1 MSLFTKYA
9 AIQATLQP
17 HQQKAV
23 ERALKNNL
31 ILAHSTGSGK
41 TLTSIAIADAL
52 GKPTTVLTPASLVE
66 NYKKE
71 INNFKK
77 DGPPIEV
84 ISLPTAQLHN
94 YQIPKGNTLIIDEI
108 HSLRN
113 PSSQRFKYIQQQLAN
128 ADRVFGLT
136 GTPAYNDIANWA
148 PLINVVAKQNI
159 FPLNPS
165 EFKNRYTVEEKTQ
178 PSFMDLLL
186 GVKPGSKTKLR
197 NTKDLH
203 NKLSPYVDIFEAD
216 IEKPERIDETI
227 SVPMSKEQQEVYDYI
242 LGKVPYSVRAKVRRN
257 LPPSKTEAKSLNS
270 YLSGVRQV
278 SNTAKE
284 FDTKAEELSPK
295 LKSAVEQ
302 IQKHL
307 EENPE
312 LRAFVYSNYLDSG
325 VKPLAKALT
334 EAGISNE
341 IFHGGLSK
349 KQKKELVD
357 KYNSGQLH
365 VLLGTG
371 SASEGLDLKRTNL
384 LQLLEPHFN
393 NARLEQVIGRGIRYK
408 SHEGLP
414 KDKQKVLVQSFESTK
429 RPTWWQKLRGKDPD
443 TAVDHYL
450 KSRANEKDELIKQ
463 IKDLFKSSDS

>member
-1 MSLFTKYA
+1 MTPFTKYA
-9 AIQATLQP
+9 EILAELQP

-31 ILAHSTGSGK
+31 LLAHSTGSGK

-71 INNFKK
+71 IAKFKK
-77 DGPPIEV
+77 GGPPIEV
-84 ISLPTAQLHN
+84 YSLPTAQLHN
-94 YQIPKGNTLIIDEI
+94 YQVPKGNTLIVDEI

-148 PLINVVAKQNI
+148 PLINIVSKQNT
-159 FPLNPS
+159 FPLSPG
-165 EFKNRYTVEEKTQ
+165 EFKSRYTYEEKTK
-178 PSFMDLLL
+178 PSLLDLIL
-186 GVKPGSKTKLR
+186 GVKPGSKTKLK
-197 NTKDLH
+197 NTSDLH
-203 NKLSPYVDIFEAD
+203 KRIAPYVDIFEAD
-216 IEKPERIDETI
+216 IEKPQRVDETI
-227 SVPMSKEQQEVYDYI
+227 SVPMSKEQQDVYDYI
-242 LGKVPYSVRAKVRRN
+242 MGQVPYSVRAKVKRN

-295 LKSAVEQ
+295 LKASVEQ
-302 IQKHL
+302 IKKHL
-307 EENPE
+307 QENPD
-312 LRAFVYSNYLDSG
+312 LRAFVYSNYLNSG
-325 VKPLAKALT
+325 VNPVSKALT
-334 EAGISNE
+334 EAGISNAV
-341 IFHGGLSK
+341 FHGGLSK

-357 KYNSGQLH
+357 AYNSGKLH

-414 KDKQKVLVQSFESTK
+414 KDKQKVLVQSFEST
-429 RPTWWQKLRGKDPD
+429 RQPTWYQKLRGKDPT

-450 KSRANEKDELIKQ
+450 KSRADEKDELIKQ
-463 IKDLFKSSDS
+463 IKTLFN